1 MSIPTKQ
8 RERQPHTHSVGR
20 KTLYRGIVYR
30 YMEKE
35 NLDSQK
41 KNIKNFSHF
50 GQKSGKS
57 PCQNIKK

>member
-41 KNIKNFSHF
+41 KKY
-50 GQKSGKS
+50 
-57 PCQNIKK
+57 